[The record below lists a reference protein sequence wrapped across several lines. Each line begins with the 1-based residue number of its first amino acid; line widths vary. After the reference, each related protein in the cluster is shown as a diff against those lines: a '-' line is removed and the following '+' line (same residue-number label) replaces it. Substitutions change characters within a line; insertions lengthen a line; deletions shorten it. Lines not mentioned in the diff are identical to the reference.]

1 LSEEEAER
9 VYTIPL
15 GKVLLSPHNQ
25 RSKRA
30 INVIKEFTRH
40 HMKTEQ
46 VKIDQDV
53 SHQIWARG
61 IRHPPRKIRVRMAK
75 DEDGLQERPAAIQRD
90 VFEAHLLLGLV
101 QGSPRVHAETLNGVS

>member
-1 LSEEEAER
+1 MSEEEAER

-75 DEDGLQERPAAIQRD
+75 DEDGRI
-90 VFEAHLLLGLV
+90 LV
-101 QGSPRVHAETLNGVS
+101 SKYEKEKEKDKEKEKKEVKPKKIRT